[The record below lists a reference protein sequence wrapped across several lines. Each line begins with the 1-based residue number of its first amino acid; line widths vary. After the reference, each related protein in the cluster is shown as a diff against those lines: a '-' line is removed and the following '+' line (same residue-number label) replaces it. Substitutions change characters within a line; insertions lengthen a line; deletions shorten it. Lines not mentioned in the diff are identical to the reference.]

1 MSTFVK
7 EGIREKGK
15 NPTVNLKNPPDNA
28 TAEQAKHILCSH
40 RLTAWVFGPGFTSGV
55 EVLFPRA
62 TSSETELSWVL
73 LRKSTSSSA
82 FVSGISRESK
92 VVTKCIWKIDSLGL
106 SVYTTCSRFHA
117 FCLPFFF
124 FLALNSKYCLGAGV
138 ISGSVLSPDHRVVW
152 FSPASVWVCS

>member
-124 FLALNSKYCLGAGV
+124 FGIKQQVLF
-138 ISGSVLSPDHRVVW
+138 GSWCHFWLCAEPWSQGCVV
-152 FSPASVWVCS
+152 FSSLCVGL